1 MTENDLAVLGSV
13 FLIEVD
19 KIKPNSQQPRTE
31 FDLEKLKDLSESIR
45 QYGVLQPLVVIRRE
59 TESDMGISVEYE
71 LIAGERRLRASRL
84 AGLTQVPVVIRKE
97 SDEKTKLELAI
108 IENLQRE
115 DLNAID
121 RAVAFRRLA
130 DNFKLKHHE
139 IAVRVGKSR
148 EYVTNTMRL
157 LMLPEDIQS
166 GLIRGEVS
174 EGHCRVILALD
185 GRKEEQMALYK
196 DIIEKKMSVRLVEKI
211 TRNIVRGSLSPEEST
226 NAEIK
231 FIEKKLADTLGT
243 KVQIEV
249 AGGRGTISINF
260 FSNEELNSFL
270 NRMTKESENGIQNKA
285 FAGKSID
292 GIIEN
297 KNAEMVPVVDEPAV
311 EKDFSGAST
320 VDPVEELLKN
330 FSL

>member
-31 FDLEKLKDLSESIR
+31 FDMEKLKDLSESIR

-59 TESDMGISVEYE
+59 TESDSGISVDYE
-71 LIAGERRLRASRL
+71 LIAGERRLRASKL

-157 LMLPEDIQS
+157 LMLPEEIQA
-166 GLIRGEVS
+166 GLVKGEVS

-185 GRKEEQMALYK
+185 GRAEEQMALYK
-196 DIIEKKMSVRLVEKI
+196 DIVEKKMSVRLVEKI
-211 TRNIVRGSLSPEEST
+211 TRNMVRGSLSPEESV
-226 NAEIK
+226 NAEIRV
-231 FIEKKLADTLGT
+231 IERKLADTLGT

-270 NRMTKESENGIQNKA
+270 NRMMKENEDNKQGERLG
-285 FAGKSID
+285 GKSTD

-297 KNAEMVPVVDEPAV
+297 KNAETAPIAPEPAV